1 MLASD
6 NFSTFTEQQ
15 QQAIALIHD
24 FLSDELRQFFT
35 LKGYAGTGKSYITCA
50 IALSLH
56 HKKVAVTA
64 PSNNAVDVIRQKIKD
79 IDPLAER
86 HISFL
91 TLHKYLGLKMET
103 LEDTQHL
110 VYCDKM
116 QDTKYDV
123 VFVDEC
129 SMVGEKLF
137 NIIRFRGKTSKW
149 IFIGDPAQL
158 EPVGEESSPCFS
170 HVDSQYELTEVVR
183 SDTSNPVS
191 ALVNNV
197 RRLVDGSNATL
208 AEIAPSFKS
217 SYPNHQKFGVWCYGH
232 SDRKV
237 WYDQL
242 LRAFSSPKASDS
254 CNFARVITWRNST
267 ERMINSYVRNK
278 LLDTDL
284 HYVLGET
291 IFTKD
296 VVMRE
301 GSVVIS
307 TASSLLIT
315 SVKEKEIV
323 PKFEYEGF
331 RSVSLPGYRLDVEVN
346 GGDRVMIEVIH
357 PQYLVKWSEYKKEVA
372 TEIKKRT
379 KSARQYSMWK
389 DYWDIFGAIPEVSYK
404 YALTVRRSQGMT
416 INNVF
421 PCYADLMSAPEG
433 ISKYRNLYVAL
444 SRARERVIMLM

>member
-1 MLASD
+1 MLAIH
-6 NFSTFTEQQ
+6 NTEAFTGQQ
-15 QQAIALIHD
+15 QQALELISD
-24 FLSDELRQFFT
+24 FLSHPSQQFFT
-35 LKGYAGTGKSYITCA
+35 LKGYAGTGKTYVTSA
-50 IALSLH
+50 VALALK

-64 PSNNAVDVIRQKIKD
+64 PSNNAVEVIRSKMKVL
-79 IDPLAER
+79 DPEIER
-86 HISFL
+86 RISFL

-103 LEDTQHL
+103 WEDEQHL
-110 VYCDKM
+110 VYCDRNEDK
-116 QDTKYDV
+116 KFDV
-123 VFVDEC
+123 VMVDEC
-129 SMVGEKLF
+129 SMVGKKMF
-137 NIIRFRGKTSKW
+137 NIIRFRKKSAKW

-197 RRLVDGSNATL
+197 RRLVDGSNASI
-208 AEIAPSFKS
+208 AQIAPSFTS
-217 SYPNHQKFGVWCYGH
+217 SYPNHQQFGVWCYGH

-242 LRAFSSPKASDS
+242 LRAFSSPKAIDNG
-254 CNFARVITWRNST
+254 NFARVITWRNAT

-278 LLDTDL
+278 LFITDQ
-284 HYVLGET
+284 HYVTGET

-301 GSVVIS
+301 GTVVIS
-307 TASSLLIT
+307 TATSLLIKE
-315 SVKEKEIV
+315 VKVIEKV
-323 PKFEYEGF
+323 PRFEYEGF
-331 RSVSLPGYRLDVEVN
+331 PTVSLPGYRLDVEVN
-346 GGDRVMIEVIH
+346 GGDKVMIEVIH

-372 TEIKKRT
+372 QQIKQQS

-389 DYWDIFGAIPEVSYK
+389 EYWDIFGAIPEVSYR

-416 INNVF
+416 INNIF

-433 ISKYRNLYVAL
+433 MSKYRNLYVAL
-444 SRARERVIMLM
+444 SRASERVIMLM